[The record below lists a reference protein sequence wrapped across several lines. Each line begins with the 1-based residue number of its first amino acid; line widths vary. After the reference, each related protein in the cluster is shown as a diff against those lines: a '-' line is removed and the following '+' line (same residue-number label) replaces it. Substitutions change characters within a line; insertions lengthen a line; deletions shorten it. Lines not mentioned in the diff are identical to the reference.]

1 MRTKS
6 ILIALFLMAGV
17 SFTASA
23 QSYDHYNNRDNYGGH
38 YDRDRRPDYDDY
50 RFRDN
55 DHWRHERRE
64 RERFERRE
72 ERHRMHEMREHRRWF
87 W

>member
-23 QSYDHYNNRDNYGGH
+23 QSYDHFNNRDTYGGR
-38 YDRDRRPDYDDY
+38 YDRYD
-50 RFRDN
+50 

-64 RERFERRE
+64 RERCERRE
-72 ERHRMHEMREHRRWF
+72 ARHRMHEMREHRRWF